1 MTRSTT
7 YSFPDINVWL
17 AVVVERHVLNRAAS
31 AWWNQDQSD
40 AIGFCRFTQLGLL
53 RHLSNA
59 ATMKGKPLTNRQAWK
74 TYEALQ
80 ADARVRFFPE
90 WPALDGLLKTYSDI
104 NQAATNLWGDAYLA
118 AYAAVNGATLVTF
131 DKGFAKYPVKSL
143 ILEPA

>member
-1 MTRSTT
+1 MTRSTA
-7 YSFPDINVWL
+7 YPFPDINVWL

-53 RHLSNA
+53 RHLTNS

-80 ADARVRFFPE
+80 ADARIRFFPE
-90 WPALDGLLKTYSDI
+90 WPALDGLLKTYSDV

-118 AYAAVNGATLVTF
+118 AYA
-131 DKGFAKYPVKSL
+131 P
-143 ILEPA
+143 